1 MIRAFAAI
9 AALLVATAI
18 LIAGNGLQLTLI
30 SVRAKL
36 EAFPTPLIGMLMSA
50 YFAGFVAGCRINP
63 SFIKS
68 VGHIRTF
75 LALASIASAA
85 ALAHALFVDVAAWAF
100 FRAVTGFCFAGLI
113 MIIESWIN
121 ERATNADR
129 GRILSVYRI
138 VDLTALTVGN
148 ALLTVADPM
157 SFELF
162 AVVSILISLA
172 LVPVALTRSAAPKP
186 IPTARLDI
194 PRLFALSPV
203 AAIGAP
209 LSALA
214 NGAFWAVG
222 PVYVLALGYN
232 ATIVAAFIS
241 AAIIGA
247 AALQWPIGLLSDRID
262 RRKVM
267 VGASLFGAASA
278 MALSQFGADSQTLL
292 IAFGAAVGAFMIP
305 MFGLF
310 AAHANDHS
318 HPDHAV
324 ATNGGLLLL
333 HGLGSVVGA
342 TFGGVIISIFGPSAL
357 FDYIAAVYIV
367 FAGFCLVRIIRRAP
381 VPDESKTPFVPVPK
395 SASPT
400 VFEIAQE
407 EADEA
412 PLPASP

>member
-9 AALLVATAI
+9 SALLLATAI

-63 SFIKS
+63 AFIKS
-68 VGHIRTF
+68 VGHIRTY

-85 ALAHALFVDVAAWAF
+85 ALAHALFVNVAAWAI

-113 MIIESWIN
+113 MVIESWIN

-138 VDLTALTVGN
+138 VDLVALTVGN
-148 ALLTVADPM
+148 ALLTVADPKG
-157 SFELF
+157 FELF

-172 LVPVALTRSAAPKP
+172 LVPVALTRTAAPKP
-186 IPTARLDI
+186 IATARLDI

-222 PVYVLALGYN
+222 PVYVLALGYD
-232 ATIVAAFIS
+232 ATMVAVFIS

-247 AALQWPIGLLSDRID
+247 AALQWPLGLLSDHID

-267 VGASLFGAASA
+267 VGASLCGAASA
-278 MALSQFGADSQTLL
+278 ITLSQFGASSQTLL
-292 IAFGAAVGAFMIP
+292 VVFGAAVGAFIIP
-305 MFGLF
+305 MFGLC
-310 AAHANDHS
+310 AAHANDHAN
-318 HPDHAV
+318 PDNAV
-324 ATNGGLLLL
+324 ATTGGLLLL

-342 TFGGVIISIFGPSAL
+342 TLGGVIIAMFGPSAL
-357 FDYIAAVYIV
+357 FDYVAVVYAA
-367 FAGFCLVRIIRRAP
+367 FAGFCLFRIMQRAP
-381 VPDESKTPFVPVPK
+381 VPDAAKTPFVPVPK

-400 VFEIAQE
+400 VFEIAQ
-407 EADEA
+407 DEA
-412 PLPASP
+412 EEQPLPARP